1 MLLVI
6 NSSIPISNAKALYV
20 GRLLSLLQFSEWKHS
35 ESEVYYELK
44 MATHRGKGL
53 CIQNTVSP
61 RLCTQNKL

>member
-20 GRLLSLLQFSEWKHS
+20 GRLLFLLQFFEWKHS

-44 MATHRGKGL
+44 MATHRTSD